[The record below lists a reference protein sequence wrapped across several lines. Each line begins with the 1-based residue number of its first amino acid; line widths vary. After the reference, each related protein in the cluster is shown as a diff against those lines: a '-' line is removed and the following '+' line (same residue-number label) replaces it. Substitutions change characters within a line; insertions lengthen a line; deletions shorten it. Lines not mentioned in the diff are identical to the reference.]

1 VSEVTVMD
9 IARNSS
15 PAAALVRQPVVLHP
29 FIAAAQGVSGQL
41 VELRLTDPSLA
52 IVAQLAAF
60 EEARRFL
67 GGKLKLLNSPGI

>member
-1 VSEVTVMD
+1 MRSFLSTATSVTLSLGLVM
-9 IARNSS
+9 N
-15 PAAALVRQPVVLHP
+15 P

-41 VELRLTDPSLA
+41 VELRLTDPSLS

-67 GGKLKLLNSPGI
+67 GGKLKLLNSPGT

>member
-1 VSEVTVMD
+1 M
-9 IARNSS
+9 A
-15 PAAALVRQPVVLHP
+15 LHP

-41 VELRLTDPSLA
+41 VELRLSDPSLS

-67 GGKLKLLNSPGI
+67 GGKLRLLNSQGV